1 MHWEVGCIRGTLI
14 LVKALE
20 AIVVFSVTGAFV
32 VLAGGEAMLGV
43 LAEIRRQQ
51 LEKGREEGR
60 KEVLEW
66 IREQEEAGVRFKEP
80 PPYSPENQQLEKV
93 ERREERKCSN
103 GLGNRRKQGCSLRNL
118 LHILLKVNDPRFAQC
133 SRCRKPPR
141 DAGGFSFANTITAV
155 LEPWDSPG

>member
-1 MHWEVGCIRGTLI
+1 MSRKEIWTIGNRKWFERLMVLLFSGALGSWLYSGNAE

-80 PPYSPENQQLEKV
+80 PPYSPENQQLEKG
-93 ERREERKCSN
+93 REEGRKE
-103 GLGNRRKQGCSLRNL
+103 
-118 LHILLKVNDPRFAQC
+118 
-133 SRCRKPPR
+133 
-141 DAGGFSFANTITAV
+141 V
-155 LEPWDSPG
+155 LEWIREQEEAGVQFKEPPPYSPESK